1 MTDFADGEHLEH
13 SPSLHP
19 IRNRDWGG
27 GGMSSPENI
36 FLVSEFIYMNDEN
49 LKEKSHL
56 PPGKLEDTV
65 NTTYPLDINF

>member
-1 MTDFADGEHLEH
+1 MVNILNIVQVYRNC
-13 SPSLHP
+13 HP
-19 IRNRDWGG
+19 IRNRDGG